1 MQRYKNV
8 HASFYSEFFTSR
20 YPYVQC
26 KYHIVWTI
34 DIYSFRR
41 TPRYCT
47 WYLYHFRTLNKWNW
61 QKNMDHLIRY
71 ISEKIAILS
80 LLIVS
85 PSTCTILL
93 IYSTHIAC
101 FLNLLVHGKHVSY
114 PPSHAP
120 PLPLFAY
127 LKFSYPLQLH
137 LPFTEDSAL
146 LPGSGKNLGPVD
158 PIIISNEQWL
168 M

>member
-8 HASFYSEFFTSR
+8 QTSFFCEFFTSR
-20 YPYVQC
+20 YPYVPC

-47 WYLYHFRTLNKWNW
+47 WYLYHFRNLNKWNW
-61 QKNMDHLIRY
+61 QKNMDHLKTSDTY
-71 ISEKIAILS
+71 QKKISILS

-85 PSTCTILL
+85 PCTCTILL

-101 FLNLLVHGKHVSY
+101 FLNLSIPGKHVSY
-114 PPSHAP
+114 PLFHAP
-120 PLPLFAY
+120 PPFLPNFTFPSQYISLS
-127 LKFSYPLQLH
+127 LKIQHDCQDPARISAQL
-137 LPFTEDSAL
+137 
-146 LPGSGKNLGPVD
+146 
-158 PIIISNEQWL
+158 IQ
-168 M
+168 